1 MVNEREISGV
11 LVEFDNSILSVQRR
25 GSILSFNFDRVDYV
39 SVYDEEIPKALKPT
53 LTWSIA
59 PKDDLE
65 KIVNGNLIYLSKGF
79 KWKTIYK
86 LIINRMQNSADFV
99 IEADIFNNSNMDFS
113 EVNLKL
119 IEGNLN
125 TKVNSASF
133 VGPYRQSRLSQ
144 NSFQQNQFG
153 DYYIYNLNQ
162 KINLKSNESILAR
175 LYPPKN
181 VSFKKTYLFENN
193 EKNQRDEP
201 LMVEYTIPNIEEN
214 NLGIPLPE
222 GNIQIYQYLNEQDI
236 EFIGEDHLSQVTKG
250 EEATITSGRAFD
262 VIGKRSII
270 NFDRQQKSE
279 EASIMIEINNT
290 LTNQIN
296 VRLVEEIRGDWVI
309 RKASSNYQKKDATT
323 IQFSISVPANRS
335 KTVTY
340 TYRKEL

>member
-1 MVNEREISGV
+1 
-11 LVEFDNSILSVQRR
+11 
-25 GSILSFNFDRVDYV
+25 
-39 SVYDEEIPKALKPT
+39 
-53 LTWSIA
+53 
-59 PKDDLE
+59 
-65 KIVNGNLIYLSKGF
+65 
-79 KWKTIYK
+79 
-86 LIINRMQNSADFV
+86 MQSSADFV

-133 VGPYRQSRLSQ
+133 VGPHRQSRLIQ

-193 EKNQRDEP
+193 EKNQREEP
-201 LMVEYTIPNIEEN
+201 LIVEYTIPKIEEN

-250 EEATITSGRAFD
+250 EEATITSGT
-262 VIGKRSII
+262 VSYTHL
-270 NFDRQQKSE
+270 
-279 EASIMIEINNT
+279 T
-290 LTNQIN
+290 LP
-296 VRLVEEIRGDWVI
+296 
-309 RKASSNYQKKDATT
+309 T
-323 IQFSISVPANRS
+323 IVSV
-335 KTVTY
+335 
-340 TYRKEL
+340 

>member
-1 MVNEREISGV
+1 
-11 LVEFDNSILSVQRR
+11 
-25 GSILSFNFDRVDYV
+25 
-39 SVYDEEIPKALKPT
+39 
-53 LTWSIA
+53 
-59 PKDDLE
+59 
-65 KIVNGNLIYLSKGF
+65 
-79 KWKTIYK
+79 
-86 LIINRMQNSADFV
+86 
-99 IEADIFNNSNMDFS
+99 MDFS

-193 EKNQRDEP
+193 EKNQREEP

-290 LTNQIN
+290 LSNQIN

>member
-1 MVNEREISGV
+1 MCIR
-11 LVEFDNSILSVQRR
+11 
-25 GSILSFNFDRVDYV
+25 DR
-39 SVYDEEIPKALKPT
+39 
-53 LTWSIA
+53 
-59 PKDDLE
+59 
-65 KIVNGNLIYLSKGF
+65 
-79 KWKTIYK
+79 
-86 LIINRMQNSADFV
+86 
-99 IEADIFNNSNMDFS
+99 
-113 EVNLKL
+113 
-119 IEGNLN
+119 
-125 TKVNSASF
+125 
-133 VGPYRQSRLSQ
+133 
-144 NSFQQNQFG
+144 
-153 DYYIYNLNQ
+153 
-162 KINLKSNESILAR
+162 
-175 LYPPKN
+175 
-181 VSFKKTYLFENN
+181 
-193 EKNQRDEP
+193 
-201 LMVEYTIPNIEEN
+201 N

-250 EEATITSGRAFD
+250 EEATIISGRAFD

-290 LTNQIN
+290 LSNQIN